1 MLHSKVYFIFIYTLA
16 TCKRVIL
23 LGVITHM
30 QAVDPGL
37 LRNTESFW
45 DQNSRES
52 EKIKFRVTAPCAHAL
67 RR

>member
-1 MLHSKVYFIFIYTLA
+1 
-16 TCKRVIL
+16 
-23 LGVITHM
+23 M